1 VEVFQETESTQ
12 DIVSLLREAALF
24 LWKDW
29 PRDMRLSSINQENTR
44 FVLNG
49 ECPHCGVQ
57 AAFPTVSAT
66 FKEMESNWPT
76 RIIGAARCIAC
87 NEYILG
93 ILAKDSHD
101 CWIYQIHFPLGK
113 PNDDVADEIP
123 DTIKSDLKEAM
134 RCLWVR
140 AYNATA
146 EMCRRALESSCIE
159 LGAEPDVVLSE
170 MIDWVHAQ
178 GKITN
183 SLRDMAHKIK
193 LGGNRAAHP
202 SDRILSEEDA
212 NAVVDFTLEY
222 FQHVYVTP
230 ARMARHNFDKP
241 AKKGKP

>member
-1 VEVFQETESTQ
+1 
-12 DIVSLLREAALF
+12 
-24 LWKDW
+24 
-29 PRDMRLSSINQENTR
+29 
-44 FVLNG
+44 
-49 ECPHCGVQ
+49 
-57 AAFPTVSAT
+57 
-66 FKEMESNWPT
+66 
-76 RIIGAARCIAC
+76 
-87 NEYILG
+87 
-93 ILAKDSHD
+93 
-101 CWIYQIHFPLGK
+101 
-113 PNDDVADEIP
+113 
-123 DTIKSDLKEAM
+123 
-134 RCLWVR
+134 
-140 AYNATA
+140 
-146 EMCRRALESSCIE
+146 
-159 LGAEPDVVLSE
+159 

>member
-1 VEVFQETESTQ
+1 
-12 DIVSLLREAALF
+12 
-24 LWKDW
+24 
-29 PRDMRLSSINQENTR
+29 
-44 FVLNG
+44 
-49 ECPHCGVQ
+49 
-57 AAFPTVSAT
+57 
-66 FKEMESNWPT
+66 MESNWPT